1 MGGRGSGGGPGPGSG
16 KSGKASA
23 AKKPGAG
30 GGSAGGSSSGAGGSA
45 GSSKSAG
52 KGNAGAATGGVTGGQ
67 GKGSAGGQAGGGST
81 PTQIKTDTE
90 ITYSDNEHD
99 LEDYEREEQEAK
111 MAEMPLHLRRR
122 LALTNLKIF
131 VGSRADETPGWH
143 DFMVDRG
150 ITPSTKIADGREY
163 GTLSFYAPDRR
174 EIYISV
180 HNPGGSVNV
189 YVHEM
194 AHAVDNQWTND
205 SKWISADPD
214 WIALHTKYVLNNP
227 DILAYYRG
235 GPSGTNAVSGR
246 KELFA
251 EGFAVYNKYG
261 RLSLGKWVKS
271 QEAADEMI
279 KIWQKY
285 GVLKGDIKP

>member
-30 GGSAGGSSSGAGGSA
+30 GGSAGGSGGSGGSA

-52 KGNAGAATGGVTGGQ
+52 KGNAGAGTGGIDG
-67 GKGSAGGQAGGGST
+67 GKGSPGGQAGGGST
-81 PTQIKTDTE
+81 PKPVDTDTK
-90 ITYSDNEHD
+90 ITYSDNEND
-99 LEDYEREEQEAK
+99 LEDWEREEQEAK

-122 LALTNLKIF
+122 LALTGLKTY
-131 VGSRADETPGWH
+131 VGSRADETPGWY
-143 DFMVDRG
+143 DFMIDRG
-150 ITPSTKIADGREY
+150 ITPDTKIADGRPY

-205 SKWISADPD
+205 DKWISADPD
-214 WIALHTKYVLNNP
+214 WVALHTKYVLNNP
-227 DILAYYRG
+227 LIIAYYRG

-251 EGFAVYNKYG
+251 EGFAVFNRGG
-261 RLSLGKWVKS
+261 RDALVKWVHS
-271 QEAADEMI
+271 AEAADEMI
-279 KIWQKY
+279 KIWKKY
-285 GVLKGDIKP
+285 GVVK